1 MGKRKPLSK
10 KIRFEVFKR
19 DKFTCQYCGR
29 SAPDVVLEVD
39 HIKPVA
45 EGGDNDIINL
55 VTSCFDCN
63 RGKGKRKLSDDSV
76 VKKQHSQLK
85 ELQERKE
92 QLDMMFEWKMGLK
105 DIHEDSAEKIA
116 EVFEKYTGFA
126 VAENGMSDIKKWIS
140 EFSLSEILDAIDTAV
155 SHYFRG
161 TEETQS
167 DANLAFSKISGIC
180 YLSRIRNSN
189 RNDKRYYYVNYIA
202 KAFRNK
208 GWDCSKETIRS
219 MVFEIVESKYDFET
233 LKDYLLTNTNQR
245 EFWAEIYE
253 NYGKRYYV

>member
-1 MGKRKPLSK
+1 MAKRKPLSK

-92 QLDMMFEWKMGLK
+92 QLDMMLEWKIGLK
-105 DIHEDSAEKIA
+105 NIQDDSVKKIA
-116 EVFEKYTGFA
+116 ETFREYTGYS
-126 VAENGMSDIKKWIS
+126 VKKRGMSKIRKWLS
-140 EFSLSEILDAIDTAV
+140 EFSIPEILDAVDISITSYFNGTDETA
-155 SHYFRG
+155 
-161 TEETQS
+161 E
-167 DANLAFSKISGIC
+167 DAIIAFSKIPGIC
-180 YLSRIRNSN
+180 YLNKIEKSKK
-189 RNDKRYYYVNYIA
+189 NDSRYYYVNYIA

-208 GWDCSKETIRS
+208 GWSCDKETISS
-219 MVFEIVESKYDFET
+219 MVFEIAENERDFNA
-233 LKDYLLTNTNQR
+233 LKDYLRTSRSQR
-245 EFWAEIYE
+245 EFWTEIYQ
-253 NYGKRYYV
+253 NYGKRY